1 MLKYVSCGSLS
12 LRAVWRFF
20 KESKDFFFL
29 SLTSG
34 MGLCL
39 QLFLI
44 HKYVFQK
51 NLSIILQ
58 VLEASVWVFI
68 HFPHLILSPSLSYT
82 AEGCCWVILSVTG
95 SFSCHVY
102 SVTEPILGIFP
113 NILDIVLSCS

>member
-1 MLKYVSCGSLS
+1 MTRGNAETCFVWF
-12 LRAVWRFF
+12 AVF
-20 KESKDFFFL
+20 KSSVAIFQRKQRFFFL

-58 VLEASVWVFI
+58 VLEASVWVFV

-95 SFSCHVY
+95 SFSCH
-102 SVTEPILGIFP
+102 IL
-113 NILDIVLSCS
+113 LLSPSWEFSPTF